1 MATNNAISPS
11 HLLEDPLL
19 TNGFHEEDELESEE
33 GHHVSEEEYWE
44 NYYSHPDFSYEWNN
58 GKLEVRP
65 VSDYAQFRVYLWF
78 LGLLKDYLHVY
89 PIARMI
95 GLEMGFRL
103 KLPRKTTI
111 RKPDLAVVLDS
122 NPVPLGDK
130 DRSYQGIFDICIE
143 SLSDS
148 SKREVERD
156 TKTKKLEYAQAGV
169 REYFILDDNRQN
181 TVFYRL
187 NERGIYVPIQP
198 QDGVIHSTVLPNF
211 RLREADLYAL
221 PEPPQMIGDPV
232 YQHFTSPFLRAER
245 ERADEAQKR
254 ADEAQK
260 RAEEAQKRENEAQ
273 KRADEAMKQAELS
286 AIKASLAD
294 QRANRYA
301 EKLAQLGI
309 SIDD

>member
-1 MATNNAISPS
+1 MATNNGSSASP
-11 HLLEDPLL
+11 LLEERLA
-19 TNGFHEEDELESEE
+19 TNGFHEEEAFESED
-33 GHHVSEEEYWE
+33 GRIVSEEEYWE
-44 NYYSHPDFSYEWNN
+44 QYYSHPDFSYEWND

-78 LGLLKDYLHVY
+78 LALLKDYLHVY

-111 RKPDLAVVLDS
+111 RKPDLAVVLNS

-130 DRSYQGIFDICIE
+130 DRSYRGIFDICIE

-148 SKREVERD
+148 TKKEIERD

-169 REYFILDDNRQN
+169 REYYILDDNRKE

-187 NERGIYVPIQP
+187 NEQGIYIPIQP
-198 QDGVIHSTVLPNF
+198 QNGIIHSTVLPHF
-211 RLREADLYAL
+211 QLRESDLYSL
-221 PEPPQMIGDPV
+221 PEPPQMIGDPI

-245 ERADEAQKR
+245 ERAE
-254 ADEAQK
+254 E
-260 RAEEAQKRENEAQ
+260 AEERAIEA
-273 KRADEAMKQAELS
+273 EKQ
-286 AIKASLAD
+286 ASLAN
-294 QRANRYA
+294 QRAARYA
-301 EKLAQLGI
+301 AKLAELGI
-309 SIDD
+309 SLD